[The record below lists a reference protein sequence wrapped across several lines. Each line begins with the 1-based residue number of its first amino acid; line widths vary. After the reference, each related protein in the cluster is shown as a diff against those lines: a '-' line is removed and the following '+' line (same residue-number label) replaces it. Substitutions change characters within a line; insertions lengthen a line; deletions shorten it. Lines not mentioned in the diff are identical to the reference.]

1 MKVVP
6 AIRRDSR
13 RAVVI
18 DQPDLLVVETD
29 SLADPGSIE
38 DALVILVRWALR
50 AKGRGNPVGD
60 EASLASACTTHNPG
74 DST

>member
-1 MKVVP
+1 MN
-6 AIRRDSR
+6 AC
-13 RAVVI
+13 RAVRGVHQRAI
-18 DQPDLLVVETD
+18 VVAQPHLVVVEGD
-29 SLADPGSIE
+29 SLADSGSIE

-60 EASLASACTTHNPG
+60 EASPASAGATHSPG